1 MCIIYVLK
9 ANVEKY
15 TILKKKPQNQLSK
28 NFILATA
35 NKPTNMKMIYHQF
48 CIWS

>member
-15 TILKKKPQNQLSK
+15 TILKKKAPKSTFQKFHFGYS
-28 NFILATA
+28 
-35 NKPTNMKMIYHQF
+35 
-48 CIWS
+48 